1 MSDTSATE
9 YVRLL
14 RRVNGLMQRLSSEL
28 QAAMDENGKGW
39 AHISN
44 ASGNAGPGHVRDLCE
59 QGMLKHASSNEQFE
73 RIHKILW
80 DALDELGQSTY
91 KAPPSRR

>member
-1 MSDTSATE
+1 MSDTNATE

-14 RRVNGLMQRLSSEL
+14 RHVNSLMQRLASDL
-28 QAAMDENGKGW
+28 AQAMQENDRAW

-59 QGMLKHASSNEQFE
+59 LGMMGHAEAQEQFE
-73 RIHKILW
+73 RLYQTLY
-80 DALDELGQSTY
+80 DGLDGVADPTWQ
-91 KAPPSRR
+91 APPKR

>member
-1 MSDTSATE
+1 MSDTNATE

-14 RRVNGLMQRLSSEL
+14 RKANGIMQRLSSEL

-44 ASGNAGPGHVRDLCE
+44 ASANVGPGHVRNLLE

-73 RIHKILW
+73 RIHKILYE
-80 DALDELGQSTY
+80 ALDEGG
-91 KAPPSRR
+91 AVWSRKENA